1 MIWRR
6 EMKKTLLRTTLR
18 IAVLF
23 VIVPMLL
30 ATPQF
35 ALSITHP
42 SPVLQKIQ
50 EPVDMLIFV
59 SPQYASDAEIAT
71 SISSY
76 ISAIKDDLGWNA
88 RTIFLKKENNDFRK
102 IDQIIEAYYEIYKI
116 KACMMVGED
125 TDTALGGDYDY
136 MEKPSTIPWSTTG
149 GEDKY
154 EVSEQGVVCKPY
166 AMDIC
171 ISLLY
176 PTHNLDYQTK
186 KTHII
191 FAFEKFST
199 QRNISCSKEVMIFE
213 SSDINT
219 YSKDLYHQL
228 EAYGNVYYS
237 EDPTDEEIGISLSG
251 SYAMYYVHGHSN
263 PSGTMIN
270 ADGNGWFSADMVDEL
285 DTPFFGADGCYVSGW
300 WSDQSDT
307 DTLNPSIDC
316 LWYGSTIFTSKHVQ
330 TMVLGLL
337 SQNGLSY
344 PVSFIENA
352 LPELLEGKTLAESM
366 IGDVYL
372 SGDVVF
378 GDPTFHYTI

>member
-1 MIWRR
+1 
-6 EMKKTLLRTTLR
+6 MKKTLSRITIV

-23 VIVPMLL
+23 TIVPMLL

-35 ALSITHP
+35 ALSTTHP
-42 SPVLQKIQ
+42 LSILQKIQ
-50 EPVDMLIFV
+50 DPLDMLIFV

-71 SISSY
+71 VISSY
-76 ISAIKDDLGWNA
+76 ISSIKDDLNWNTK
-88 RTIFLKKENNDFRK
+88 TIYLKKENNDFRK
-102 IDQIIEAYYEIYKI
+102 IDKIIETYYEIYRI

-125 TDTALGGDYDY
+125 IDTALGGNYEY
-136 MEKPSTIPWSTTG
+136 MGKPSTIPWSTTG
-149 GEDKY
+149 GEDNY
-154 EVSEQGVVCKPY
+154 EVSKQGVICKPY
-166 AMDIC
+166 TMDIC

-176 PTHNLDYQTK
+176 PTHDLDYQTK
-186 KTHII
+186 KSHVI
-191 FAFEKFST
+191 FAFEKFSSK
-199 QRNISCSKEVMIFE
+199 RNISCSKDVMVFE

-219 YSKDLYHQL
+219 YSKDLYHHL
-228 EAYGNVYYS
+228 EAYGNLYYC
-237 EDPTDEEIGISLSG
+237 EDPTSEEIRMSLSG
-251 SYAMYYVHGHSN
+251 TYAMYYVHGHSN
-263 PSGTMIN
+263 PSGTMLN
-270 ADGNGWFSADMVDEL
+270 ADGNVWFSADKVDEL

-300 WSDQSDT
+300 WSDQSDA
-307 DTLNPSIDC
+307 DSLNPSIDWF
-316 LWYGSTIFTSKHVQ
+316 WYGSTIFTSKHIQ
-330 TMVLGLL
+330 AMVLGLL